1 MKIQKATV
9 VVDLTPSEDEIMHSI
24 HKDARWGVRK
34 AQKEGLEV
42 RESADESDWSIF
54 YEMYKNTLIEGG
66 NDPKSLEFL
75 KKTSDK
81 LFLCFKDNRVI
92 GGAVIKTSGIENPRL
107 RFNASLKEYQSLQP
121 NNLLY
126 WNCILWCKNK
136 GYKKFDLGGW
146 QINARGHLEGVNKF
160 KEKWGNVVYY
170 EENTGFF
177 KGIGKKLVKNSR
189 FFWWLNQKL
198 KGRRIG

>member
-1 MKIQKATV
+1 MYFILWWYLKFWIRFKY
-9 VVDLTPSEDEIMHSI
+9 
-24 HKDARWGVRK
+24 
-34 AQKEGLEV
+34 GLKLPENV
-42 RESADESDWSIF
+42 
-54 YEMYKNTLIEGG
+54 G
-66 NDPKSLEFL
+66 NANLQDRVEEYASQGLEFL

-81 LFLCFKDNRVI
+81 LFLCFKDSRVI

-198 KGRRIG
+198 KGRRTG